1 MNTRA
6 RTMVPTLAALGG
18 LAAGFGLGIILHGST
33 DPWVERLMTAVAAMG
48 ELWVAALRM
57 AGAEHLAGRRAA
69 DLHERSDIR
78 RGSEERGVMDDS

>member
-33 DPWVERLMTAVAAMG
+33 DPWVERLMTAVP
-48 ELWVAALRM
+48 LVAESAR
-57 AGAEHLAGRRAA
+57 ARVPAEM
-69 DLHERSDIR
+69 
-78 RGSEERGVMDDS
+78 V